1 MHNSKS
7 WKFLFTAGRHVIHT
21 RVRLRT
27 ERQIQCD
34 VIIGKNL
41 EGSVH
46 LRKLRWEQREHVQRD
61 LESQEGQAISYNRI
75 HLPAHNISGGCNCAT
90 STNPGVNQPMRSL
103 QFPWISRG
111 FVQLSKIMLR
121 QCQSVVS
128 RYGISELQRISD
140 IMTIGLWHFWLHVSS
155 VSNAMLC
162 ARENLRP
169 HLQYNCILNQV

>member
-46 LRKLRWEQREHVQRD
+46 LRKLRWEQIEHVQRD

-103 QFPWISRG
+103 YFPWIARG

-121 QCQSVVS
+121 QWGADMESLNYRGYPILWLSACGTFGCMFH
-128 RYGISELQRISD
+128 RFPTLCFELEQIWD
-140 IMTIGLWHFWLHVSS
+140 HI
-155 VSNAMLC
+155 
-162 ARENLRP
+162 
-169 HLQYNCILNQV
+169 YNIIVY

>member
-1 MHNSKS
+1 MPPPPQEIFWKMLHERNSHLGESSVKLLLIYWTKDKKVHNSKS

-34 VIIGKNL
+34 VIIGENL

-46 LRKLRWEQREHVQRD
+46 LRKLRWEQIEHVQRD

-75 HLPAHNISGGCNCAT
+75 HLPAHNISGGCTCAT

-103 QFPWISRG
+103 HVPWIARG
-111 FVQLSKIMLR
+111 LIKQNYVV
-121 QCQSVVS
+121 SVGS
-128 RYGISELQRISD
+128 RYGISEL
-140 IMTIGLWHFWLHVSS
+140 L
-155 VSNAMLC
+155 
-162 ARENLRP
+162 E
-169 HLQYNCILNQV
+169 